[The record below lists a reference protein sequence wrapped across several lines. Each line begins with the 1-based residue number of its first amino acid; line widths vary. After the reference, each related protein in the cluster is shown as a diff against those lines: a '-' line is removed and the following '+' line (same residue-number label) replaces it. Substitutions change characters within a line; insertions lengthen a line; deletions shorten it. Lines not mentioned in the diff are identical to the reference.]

1 MGRAGAEA
9 WRRTRWDAVQGEGQE
24 TWAVLASAVHQ
35 GTVRESRC
43 GQTASERDE
52 EFMTRS
58 VTQGTKANSV
68 TLELSQGT
76 SSLSET

>member
-1 MGRAGAEA
+1 M
-9 WRRTRWDAVQGEGQE
+9 QGEGQE